1 MLAMYANTALPLAL
15 ATSLSDAQAFFKSK
29 TFSEFSKQQ
38 ENRSKTISNLF
49 DRLNTIV
56 RAINA
61 LGGRRR

>member
-1 MLAMYANTALPLAL
+1 MLALYAHTALPLAL
-15 ATSLSDAQAFFKSK
+15 ATPLSDVQSFFKSK
-29 TFSEFSKQQ
+29 TFMDYSKQQ
-38 ENRSKTISNLF
+38 ENRGKTITSLF